1 MEGTQ
6 EHPGINYRTVAELF
20 RCIES
25 ERAGDATYAISASI
39 VELYNEQVSTAS
51 SARPSSSCT
60 MSRCALPH
68 QRLHRRAVQ

>member
-6 EHPGINYRTVAELF
+6 EHPGINYRTVRELF

-39 VELYNEQVSTAS
+39 VELYNEQVCTAS
-51 SARPSSSCT
+51 S
-60 MSRCALPH
+60 SRFCSKPCSH
-68 QRLHRRAVQ
+68 TSDVS